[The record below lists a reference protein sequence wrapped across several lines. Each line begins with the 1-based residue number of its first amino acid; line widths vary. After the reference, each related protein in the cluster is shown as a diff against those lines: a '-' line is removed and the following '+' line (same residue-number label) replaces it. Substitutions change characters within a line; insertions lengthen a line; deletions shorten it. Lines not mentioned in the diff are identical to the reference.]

1 MITLTQKRL
10 CSLALWA
17 SVSISSVPAAESLVW
32 QIGKPDKD
40 YSEFAI
46 ARNYPAYQ
54 ERFGV
59 QPVVFEPG
67 RSDPARDWPF
77 IQPGPSDAWAGGKV
91 HPCTIRFVL
100 AGAPQGAFILRVD
113 LVDVQSGSTPA
124 LSVSIGDRKGA
135 FRLQSGG
142 GDGSLGN
149 PALGKNQRV
158 ELALPAS
165 CFKQGTNEIVL
176 AATEGSWI
184 LYDAVT
190 LVNDPEVDTTAPQ
203 IRSLAVEPTPFYLR
217 EKGKVRRALNVTV
230 VPAAPA
236 AAVKVKVEAGGART
250 EYPIMGLA
258 GPSGYTTQIT
268 VPDSARTFDVRIT
281 ADAGGPT
288 KTTTVQI
295 EPGVKWK
302 VFVAASAHTDIGYT
316 DLQPKCAERHNENTD
331 TALELMEKY
340 PDFKWNLEVGWQAE
354 NYLAARDGKKREQ
367 FLKFA
372 RNGRLGVQSLYCN
385 ILTGLASH
393 ESACRLTWLAH
404 DLKNKYGIPYRSAMI
419 SDVPSQEASIPTLLA
434 NAGIRYFSSGIN
446 NDRAYPFDHMQQQS
460 PCWWEGP
467 DGTRVL
473 MFYAT
478 SYAQASGM
486 GLDTSL
492 EAATS
497 RIQAHLLKLQ
507 SRTNCPYDA
516 TFLHGGVGD
525 NSQVSPRLIEV
536 VRAWNEKYE
545 APKLILSHNAEFFEY
560 IEKRFGDKLPTFRG
574 SAGSYWE
581 DGAASSAAETALCRQ
596 AKERLGMAEQM
607 LAFFNYLQP
616 AAEYPKQEIYTAW
629 QNSFLYDEHT
639 WGAHCSISQ
648 PDTEFTRG
656 QWRIKAQFAVDAK
669 EQADKLAERASSGLA
684 SLITTDGRSLVVFNP
699 ASWARTDVVE
709 LELPEGTAI
718 ADPDVPLCVEGSK
731 TYALVKDVPASGYRV
746 LKLGTRPAPSASTG
760 DSAVLESAFYRVEF
774 DPASGAVVGLFDKEL
789 KRELADRAAPARLN
803 QYMYVQG
810 GKGSR
815 IVMNPKNPEPELKIS
830 SPEKATLS
838 HIRLGDLGERMIIET
853 SGTMAPKIVTEVT
866 VWNNLR
872 RVDIVNRLT
881 KTETYEKEAVYFAF
895 PFAAGQP
902 TFRYECPAGIVNAN
916 TDMLPGACLDW
927 FAVQH
932 FVEIESGDA
941 AIAWATPD
949 APLVCFQDIN
959 RGKWLRELP
968 MRNGHLY
975 AYVMNNYWHTNYKAG
990 QGGEHIFRFFITS
1003 RAKAGNSDSAR
1014 FGWAA
1019 SNPLLAVRVEGAN
1032 KGLLPGTSASLFSI
1046 EEPGVMLLGAKQA
1059 DSGKGLVLRLWEV
1072 SGKPTTAHIRL
1083 NHLPVRKAT
1092 ACNLVEEPQ
1101 GRLKISNNAI
1111 SVPIRGS
1118 GLATV
1123 LVE

>member
-10 CSLALWA
+10 CSLALLA
-17 SVSISSVPAAESLVW
+17 SVSISSLPAAENLVW

-40 YSEFAI
+40 YGEFAI

-59 QPVVFEPG
+59 RLIVFEIG
-67 RSDPARDWPF
+67 HSDPARDWPF
-77 IQPGPSDAWAGGKV
+77 IQPGPSDAWAGSKI
-91 HPCTIRFVL
+91 HPYGIRFTL
-100 AGAPQGAFILRVD
+100 PGAPRGAFILRVD
-113 LVDVQSGSTPA
+113 LVDAQAGSTPA
-124 LSVSIGDRKGA
+124 LSVKVGDRKGS
-135 FRLQSGG
+135 FPLQSGG

-149 PALGKNQRV
+149 PALGKNQRI
-158 ELALPAS
+158 ELALPAT

-184 LYDAVT
+184 LYDSIA

-203 IRSLAVEPTPFYLR
+203 IRSLAVEPTPFYLK
-217 EKGKVRRALNVTV
+217 ENGKVRRALNVTI

-236 AAVKVKVEAGGART
+236 AEVKLIVEAGKDHA
-250 EYPIMGLA
+250 EYPITGLA
-258 GPSGYTTQIT
+258 GSSGYSTQVT
-268 VPDSARTFDVRIT
+268 VPDSERTFDVKIT
-281 ADAGGPT
+281 ADAGGPS
-288 KTTTVQI
+288 KSTTVQI
-295 EPGVKWK
+295 NPGVKWK

-316 DLQPKCAERHNENTD
+316 DLQPKCVERHNENTD
-331 TALELMEKY
+331 TALDLMEKY

-354 NYLAARDGKKREQ
+354 NYLAAREGKKREQ

-404 DLKNKYGIPYRSAMI
+404 DLKSKYGIPYRSAMI
-419 SDVPSQEASIPTLLA
+419 SDVPSQEATIPSLLA

-473 MFYAT
+473 MFYA
-478 SYAQASGM
+478 SGYAQASGM

-497 RIQAHLLKLQ
+497 RLQAHLLRLQ
-507 SRTNCPYDA
+507 ARTNYPYDA

-560 IEKRFGDKLPTFRG
+560 IEKRFGEKLPTFRG

-581 DGAASSAAETALCRQ
+581 DGAASSAAETALNRQ
-596 AKERLGMAEQM
+596 AKERLGMAEQL
-607 LAFFNYLQP
+607 LAFGSYLQP
-616 AAEYPKQEIYTAW
+616 AAKYPKQEIYEAW
-629 QNSFLYDEHT
+629 RNSFLYDEHT

-648 PDTEFTRG
+648 PDTEFTKG

-669 EQADKLAERASSGLA
+669 QQADALAARASSGLA

-699 ASWARTDVVE
+699 ASWSRTEVVE
-709 LELPEGTAI
+709 IQLPEGTAI
-718 ADPDVPLCVEGSK
+718 ADPAVPVCVEGGK
-731 TYALVKDVPASGYRV
+731 TYALVKEVPASGYRV
-746 LKLGTRPAPSASTG
+746 LKLGSRDTATAKP
-760 DSAVLESAFYRVEF
+760 DSGTALESTFYRVTF
-774 DPASGAVVGLFDKEL
+774 DPSGAVVGLFDKEL
-789 KRELADRAAPARLN
+789 KRELVDRAAPARLN

-815 IVMNPKNPEPELKIS
+815 IVMNPKNPEPELTIT
-830 SPEKATLS
+830 SPEKASLKRV
-838 HIRLGDLGERMIIET
+838 RLGDLGERMIIET

-872 RVDIVNRLT
+872 RVDIVNRIT

-895 PFAAGQP
+895 PFAANQP

-932 FVEIESGDA
+932 FVEIESGDV

-990 QGGEHIFRFFITS
+990 QGGEHVFRFCITS
-1003 RAKAGNSDSAR
+1003 RAKADNASSAR
-1014 FGWAA
+1014 FGWEA
-1019 SNPLLAVRVEGAN
+1019 SNPLLAVQVQGAN
-1032 KGLLPGTSASLFSI
+1032 KGLLPGASASLCSV
-1046 EEPGVMLLGAKQA
+1046 EEPDVLLLGAKQS
-1059 DSGKGLVLRLWEV
+1059 DSGKGLVFRLWEV

-1083 NHLPVRKAT
+1083 NHLSVRKAA
-1092 ACNLVEEPQ
+1092 ACNLVEELQ
-1101 GRLKISNNAI
+1101 GKLKVENNTI
-1111 SVPIRGS
+1111 SVPMRGS

>member
-1 MITLTQKRL
+1 MITSTQKCL
-10 CSLALWA
+10 CSLALWTT
-17 SVSISSVPAAESLVW
+17 VSITSSIADENVIW
-32 QIGKPDKD
+32 QIGKADKD

-54 ERFGV
+54 ERFGKE
-59 QPVVFEPG
+59 QPVFEPG

-77 IQPGPSDAWAGGKV
+77 IQPGPSDAWAGSKA
-91 HPCTIRFVL
+91 HPFTIRFAL
-100 AGAPQGAFILRVD
+100 DRPPRGAFFFRVD
-113 LVDVQSGSTPA
+113 LVDVQWGSAPILA
-124 LSVSIGDRKGA
+124 VKIGDRHGS
-135 FRLQSGG
+135 FPLQSGG
-142 GDGSLGN
+142 GDGSLTN
-149 PALGKNQRV
+149 PALGKHQRI

-165 CFKQGTNEIVL
+165 CFTQGTNEIVL
-176 AATEGSWI
+176 TATEGSWI
-184 LYDAVT
+184 LYDSLA
-190 LVNDPEVDTTAPQ
+190 LVNDPGVDTTAPQ
-203 IRSLAVEPTPFYLR
+203 IRSLAVESTPFYLK

-230 VPAAPA
+230 VPDAPV
-236 AAVKVKVEAGGART
+236 AAVNVKVEAGSDRT
-250 EYPIMGLA
+250 EYPITGLA
-258 GPSGYTTQIT
+258 GSSGYTTQIT
-268 VPDSARTFDVRIT
+268 VPDSARPFDVKVT
-281 ADAGGPT
+281 ADAGGPS
-288 KTTTVQI
+288 KTTTVQVK
-295 EPGVKWK
+295 PGVKWK

-316 DLQPKCAERHNENTD
+316 DLQPKCVERHNENTD
-331 TALELMEKY
+331 TALELMEEY

-473 MFYAT
+473 MFYA
-478 SYAQASGM
+478 SGYAQASGM

-497 RIQAHLLKLQ
+497 RLQAHLLRLQ
-507 SRTNCPYDA
+507 ARTNYPYDA

-560 IEKRFGDKLPTFRG
+560 IEKRFGEKLPTFRG
-574 SAGSYWE
+574 SAGGYWE

-596 AKERLGMAEQM
+596 AKERLGMAEQL
-607 LAFFNYLQP
+607 LAFRNHLQ
-616 AAEYPKQEIYTAW
+616 AGADYPGQEIYDAW
-629 QNSFLYDEHT
+629 RNSFLYDEHT

-648 PDTEFTRG
+648 PDTEFTKG

-669 EQADKLAERASSGLA
+669 KQADALAERASSGLA

-699 ASWARTDVVE
+699 ASWSRTDV
-709 LELPEGTAI
+709 LEVQLPDGTAI
-718 ADPDVPLCVEGSK
+718 ADSDVPVCVEGAK
-731 TYALVKDVPASGYRV
+731 TYALVKEVPASGYRV
-746 LKLGTRPAPSASTG
+746 FKLGSRQTATAKP
-760 DSAVLESAFYRVEF
+760 DSGTTLESTFYRVTF
-774 DPASGAVVGLFDKEL
+774 DPSGAVVGLFDKEL
-789 KRELADRAAPARLN
+789 KRELVDSAAPARLN

-815 IVMNPKNPEPELKIS
+815 IVMNPKNPEPELTIT
-830 SPEKATLS
+830 SPEKASLKRV
-838 HIRLGDLGERMIIET
+838 RLGDLGERMIIET
-853 SGTMAPKIVTEVT
+853 SGTMAPKIITEVT
-866 VWNNLR
+866 VWNHLR
-872 RVDIVNRLT
+872 RVDIVNRIT

-895 PFAAGQP
+895 PFAGNQP

-932 FVEIESGDA
+932 FVEIESGDV

-990 QGGEHIFRFFITS
+990 QGGEHVFRFCITS
-1003 RAKAGNSDSAR
+1003 RAKADNASSAR
-1014 FGWAA
+1014 FGWEA
-1019 SNPLLAVRVEGAN
+1019 SNPLVSVPVDRQV
-1032 KGLLPGTSASLFSI
+1032 KGQLPSASASLISI
-1046 EEPGVMLLGAKQA
+1046 DEPGVLVIGAKQA

-1072 SGKPTTAHIRL
+1072 SGKPTTAHVRM
-1083 NHLPVRKAT
+1083 NHLSVRTAT
-1092 ACNLVEEPQ
+1092 ACTLVEEPQ
-1101 GRLKISNNAI
+1101 RKLKVKNNTI
-1111 SVPIRGS
+1111 SVPMRGS

-1123 LVE
+1123 LIE